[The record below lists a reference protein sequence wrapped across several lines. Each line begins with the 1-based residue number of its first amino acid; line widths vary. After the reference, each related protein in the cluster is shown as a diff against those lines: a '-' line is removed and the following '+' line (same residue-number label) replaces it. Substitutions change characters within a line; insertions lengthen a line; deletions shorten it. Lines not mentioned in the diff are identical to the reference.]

1 MSVEPHIEIENP
13 APPARSMPLNANF
26 IVLAGALTLLCV
38 LGLIMVASASSVESA
53 QVYGSSW
60 SMLQRQVLGMTV
72 GAVGAYGFSKLSMKR
87 MRVVSWPLMVISVA
101 LLGYTLQYGIEVG
114 GQKNWIRIPFGL
126 QFQPSELAK
135 LALVLFCAH
144 MIANNIAHVHS
155 LFRTSA
161 SIVFFSCIIIGLVLL
176 ERDLGTPIILAG
188 IALSILFAG
197 GLPMKWIGGMVGLGV
212 LGVAALSLLPGKGYR
227 VERFYA
233 WLNPD
238 ADPQGFGYQ
247 ILHGQYALASGGV
260 FGNGLGQSVE
270 KWGALPAA
278 HTDFILSVIGEELG
292 LFGTLVVLFL
302 LMVIVYTG
310 FRIAEHSQD
319 DFGRMVAFGVSTW
332 IAVQVMVNV
341 GAIVRFLPIT
351 GVPLPF
357 VSYGGSSL
365 APTIAAVGLLLA
377 IARNT
382 GPRQRTARG
391 VEDQEDF

>member
-1 MSVEPHIEIENP
+1 MTTSQDFDTTFET
-13 APPARSMPLNANF
+13 RRRGGGTLNANF
-26 IVLAGALTLLCV
+26 VVLAGALTLLCV

-53 QVYGSSW
+53 QTYGSSW
-60 SMLQRQVLGMTV
+60 TMLQRQVLGMV
-72 GAVGAYGFSKLSMKR
+72 LGGLAAAYLSRKSMKWIR
-87 MRVVSWPLMVISVA
+87 IFSWPLMLISVA
-101 LLGYTLQYGIEVG
+101 LLAYTLRFGVEVG
-114 GQKNWIRIPFGL
+114 GQKNWIRLPFNL

-144 MIANNIAHVHS
+144 MIANNITHVHTVR
-155 LFRTSA
+155 RTTFSIAFA
-161 SIVFFSCIIIGLVLL
+161 SSIIIGLVLL

-188 IALSILFAG
+188 IALSILFAS
-197 GLPMKWIGGMVGLGV
+197 GLPGKTIGWVLAIGV
-212 LGVAALSLLPGKGYR
+212 MGVAALSLIPGKGYR
-227 VERFYA
+227 IERFLA
-233 WLNPD
+233 WLNP
-238 ADPQGFGYQ
+238 AEDPQGYGYQ
-247 ILHGQYALASGGV
+247 ILHGQFALASGGI

-278 HTDFILSVIGEELG
+278 HTDFILSIIGEELG

-310 FRIAEHSQD
+310 FRIAEHAPD

-365 APTIAAVGLLLA
+365 APTIGAMGLLLA

-382 GPRQRTARG
+382 GPR
-391 VEDQEDF
+391 VEASVVSETEDDY